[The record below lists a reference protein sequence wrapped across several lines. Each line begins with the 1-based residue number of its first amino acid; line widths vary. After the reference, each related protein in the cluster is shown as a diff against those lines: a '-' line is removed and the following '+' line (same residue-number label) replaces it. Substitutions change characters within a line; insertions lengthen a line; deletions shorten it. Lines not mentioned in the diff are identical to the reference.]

1 MNKGQYKSLAT
12 RLSLWIVPLGALIL
26 ITVLATNYF
35 LSRFLL
41 EEYIDDIAK
50 QTISSTV
57 KEIETIFH
65 SVSTNADSMAAVVS
79 EIGMTEK
86 QIHQTIKAFIKT
98 DADIYG
104 MTVALEPHTLIES
117 IGDFSPY
124 YYKKDSD
131 IHYSDLADDSYQY
144 KKWTWYSKPKKLNMA
159 IWSEPYID
167 DGGGNILMT
176 TYSTPIHRKSDK
188 TFAGIATADID
199 LSWLNDIIKQIKIGK
214 TGFGFI
220 LSRDDIVIAH
230 PDQTINMTKLNEKQ
244 VKPENWKKYI
254 ESKSKSST
262 VYLKTPCTHTKGS
275 CRLAI
280 ETLGTTGWKVIIV
293 LPENELSADINVL
306 TTKISL
312 IAAVGLLL
320 LFFIVV
326 FISRKKNKPLGKL
339 ADATKEIGA
348 GYLDTDIPEPARKD
362 EIGILTK
369 DFDLMRNAL
378 KTYIEEVKETT
389 AKQQKLESEI
399 QIAKDIQMSM
409 VPHGGNATINHEN
422 YQLFALL
429 KPARSVGGDLYY
441 FEQTGCTLNFIIGD
455 VSDKGVP
462 AALFMAKTITLYTRA
477 VKDGLSPA
485 DTFTMMNDILAENND
500 ACMFVTALCGSI
512 NLETGST
519 LMANAGHMNPIMHSA
534 NITMEHEVN
543 GATALGLMQGIEY
556 QDITFKL
563 PKNTSLIMYTDGI
576 SEAHDI
582 NSNQYSDEKL
592 LSFIEDNATDN
603 VEDTG
608 MKIIDEI
615 EKFAEGTEQF
625 DDITLLLIH
634 YY

>member
-124 YYKKDSD
+124 YYKKDSR
-131 IHYSDLADDSYQY
+131 IHYSDLADNSYQY
-144 KKWTWYSKPKKLNMA
+144 KKWTWYNKPKKLNMA

-326 FISRKKNKPLGKL
+326 FISRKLTKPLGKL

-441 FEQTGCTLNFIIGD
+441 FEQAGCTLNFIIGD

-477 VKDGLSPA
+477 LKDRLSPA

-500 ACMFVTALCGSI
+500 ACMFVTALCGTLD
-512 NLETGST
+512 LETGSI
-519 LMANAGHMNPIMHSA
+519 LMANAGHMNPFIHSV
-534 NITMEHEVN
+534 NSTVEHEVN
-543 GATALGLMQGIEY
+543 GATALGLMEGIDY
-556 QDITFKL
+556 QNITFKL
-563 PKNTSLIMYTDGI
+563 SKNTSLIMYTDGI

-582 NSNQYSDEKL
+582 NNNQYTDEKL
-592 LSFIEDNATDN
+592 LSFVQTNASDN

-608 MKIIDEI
+608 RKIIDEI
-615 EKFAEGTEQF
+615 ENFAEGTEQF
-625 DDITLLLIH
+625 DDITLLLINFQ
-634 YY
+634 